1 MLQNTLG
8 AKNRGNVL
16 VRATDEVVLDNTPI
30 LAGVSQQTA
39 GKGGNITLKI
49 GQFTLSRDD
58 LGVISASTRGQR
70 DFGDS
75 IADAGR

>member
-16 VRATDEVVLDNTPI
+16 VRATDKVVLDNTPI
-30 LAGVSQQTA
+30 LAGVSQQTE
-39 GKGGNITLKI
+39 GKGGNITKI
-49 GQFTLSRDD
+49 GQLTLSRDD

-75 IADAGR
+75 MADAGR